1 MTDSEETAKAADVVE
16 AISNTRS
23 LDIAARVGFAVMALL
38 HIIVGG
44 IALALAFGQPGEADA
59 TGAIERLADHP
70 WGLVSLWTGFI
81 GCLALAVWQF
91 SEATLRARRL
101 PTKQRLSKLVSSGF
115 LSIAYGSVGIT
126 FGSFAVGIR
135 SDSGEATRD
144 FSTSVMRTGFGAPL
158 LIAVGLTVL
167 GIGVY
172 FLAKGVRMGFQEEL
186 SHFEGRRRGRLID
199 GLGVAG
205 HIAKGIALGLVGIL
219 FMVAAAKNNPA
230 ESTGLDGSLKALR
243 DHDLGPYLLTA
254 IGAGFICYGVFALL
268 RSRYG
273 RM

>member
-1 MTDSEETAKAADVVE
+1 LKLMTDSEDIAKAADVVE

-38 HIIVGG
+38 HIIVGA

-70 WGLVSLWTGFI
+70 WGLLSLWTGFI

-144 FSTSVMRTGFGAPL
+144 FSTSVMRTGLGAPV
-158 LIAVGLTVL
+158 LIAVGLTVI
-167 GIGVY
+167 GIG
-172 FLAKGVRMGFQEEL
+172 
-186 SHFEGRRRGRLID
+186 I
-199 GLGVAG
+199 
-205 HIAKGIALGLVGIL
+205 
-219 FMVAAAKNNPA
+219 
-230 ESTGLDGSLKALR
+230 
-243 DHDLGPYLLTA
+243 
-254 IGAGFICYGVFALL
+254 
-268 RSRYG
+268 
-273 RM
+273 